1 MRNKSIHGKPT
12 KVKGDS
18 VMNLS
23 LISQE
28 MFGQNEMNIYKN
40 ENNDIFMTREQIGQA
55 LEYSDPRHAV
65 RKIHARNK
73 GRLDKFSVRTK
84 LTSTDGKSY
93 ETIIYNEKGI
103 YEIIRKSGQPKA
115 DEFYDW
121 VYDLLSKLRKNEL
134 QVVEQP
140 KSNLEILQMTV
151 QELTSHDKRISHLEE
166 NMRIDGG
173 QEFQIRKKANHVVIE
188 ALGGKESPAYEQL
201 SRKAFSEFWRDF
213 KNHFNL
219 PRYGDLPKKQFEE
232 GLRFIGMWQP
242 STGLR
247 IEIES
252 VNTQQQ
258 MRVV

>member
-1 MRNKSIHGKPT
+1 
-12 KVKGDS
+12 
-18 VMNLS
+18 MNL
-23 LISQE
+23 LLVSQE
-28 MFGQNEMNIYKN
+28 MFGHNEMNIYQN
-40 ENNDIFMTREQIGQA
+40 ENDDIFMTREQIGLA
-55 LEYSDPRHAV
+55 LEYSNPRKAIQ
-65 RKIHARNK
+65 KIHQRNK
-73 GRLDKFSVRTK
+73 ERLNKFSRRAQIDTP
-84 LTSTDGKSY
+84 SGKQ
-93 ETIIYNEKGI
+93 ETVIYNEQGI

-134 QVVEQP
+134 YVVEQP
-140 KSNLEILQMTV
+140 KSNLEILQMAV

-173 QEFQIRKKANHVVIE
+173 QEFRIRKKANQVVID

-219 PRYGDLPKKQFEE
+219 PRYGDLPKKRFEE
-232 GLRFIGMWQP
+232 ALRFIGMWQP

-247 IEIES
+247 IEIETTNS
-252 VNTQQQ
+252 QQR